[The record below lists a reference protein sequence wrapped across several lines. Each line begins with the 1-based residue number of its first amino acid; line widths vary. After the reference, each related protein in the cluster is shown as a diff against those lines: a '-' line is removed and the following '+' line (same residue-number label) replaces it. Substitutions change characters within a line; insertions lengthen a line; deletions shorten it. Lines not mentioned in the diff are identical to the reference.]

1 MHRFHRLLVSMI
13 GLMVVLALVA
23 GCAAPAP
30 TPAPV
35 AEPAPTEPPAAEP
48 APTEPPAAE
57 PAPTEPPAAEPAPTE
72 APVEAAEGGKTLVIG
87 RAEDTVFLDP
97 GRTYETFPGMVLKA
111 LYQTLVTFPP
121 DRVDEIIPD
130 AAESWE
136 ISDDGLTYTFTIKDG
151 QVFGTGRT
159 MTAAD
164 AAFSIMRM
172 KNIKGNPS
180 FLASNI
186 VSAEAT
192 DDKTLV
198 ITLAEPD
205 PALLARLIF
214 PAFSIIDSEAA
225 KAQGATDAA
234 DADTTDTAAEFLNQN
249 SLGSGPYVLERWEPT
264 VQTIV
269 VRNPNFAGT
278 PAAIDRVIYLN
289 MQEASAQKLA
299 LEAGDLDI
307 ALDVTPDQVPSLK
320 GNPDL
325 VVDEAVSDW
334 VDFLLMNADP
344 EIGGPMSD
352 PLVQQAVRRA
362 LDFEGLQIL
371 AGGAAAVPVN
381 IMPVHWPFALDQS
394 MAVQRDVEAAKQL
407 LVDAGYPDGLDVTL
421 EYAEFTIAG
430 VPLAT
435 LAQKVQADLAE
446 AGINVTLK
454 PGELQTD
461 LQRYRDGE
469 QAFAL
474 WIWSPDFNDPIDR
487 LAFAPD
493 GKVGL
498 RANWTADRASPELMA
513 VVEAAW
519 LTSDP
524 VEREQYFTE
533 IQEIML
539 QESPFAFLVQPGLQ
553 IAYRQGLEG
562 FAYSPQWFVN
572 PYGMDK
578 SE

>member
-13 GLMVVLALVA
+13 GLMVVLALIA

-30 TPAPV
+30 TPV
-35 AEPAPTEPPAAEP
+35 
-48 APTEPPAAE
+48 
-57 PAPTEPPAAEPAPTE
+57 PAAEPAPTE
-72 APVEAAEGGKTLVIG
+72 APVAEPAPTEEPAAEPTEAPIEEPAPTEVPAEAAGDGKTLVVG

-97 GRTYETFPGMVLKA
+97 GRTYETFAGMVLKG

-136 ISDDGLTYTFTIKDG
+136 ISDDGRTYTFTLKDG
-151 QVFGTGRT
+151 QVFSTGRT

-172 KNIKGNPS
+172 KHIKGNPS
-180 FLASNI
+180 FLADNI

-225 KAQGATDAA
+225 KAQGATDAE
-234 DADTTDTAAEFLNQN
+234 DADQTDTAAEFLNQT
-249 SLGSGPYVLERWEPT
+249 SLGSGPYMLERWEPT
-264 VQTIV
+264 VETIV
-269 VRNPNFAGT
+269 VRNPEFAGT
-278 PAAIDRVIYLN
+278 PATIDRVIYLN

-320 GNPDL
+320 ANPDL
-325 VVDEAVSDW
+325 VVYEDVSDW

-352 PLVQQAVRRA
+352 PLVQQAVRLA
-362 LDFEGLQIL
+362 LDYEGIQIL

-381 IMPVHWPFALDQS
+381 IMPVHWPYALDQS
-394 MAVQRDVEAAKQL
+394 MAVQRDVDAAKQL
-407 LVDAGYPDGLDVTL
+407 LADAGYPDGLDVTL
-421 EYAEFTIAG
+421 EYSEFTIAG
-430 VPLAT
+430 VPWST

-454 PGELQTD
+454 PGEIQTD
-461 LQRYRDGE
+461 LERYRNGE
-469 QAFAL
+469 QAFSL
-474 WIWSPDFNDPIDR
+474 WAWSPDFTDPIDR
-487 LAFAPD
+487 LAFTPD

-498 RANWTADRASPELMA
+498 RANWTGDKASPELMA
-513 VVEAAW
+513 AVDAAW
-519 LTSDP
+519 VTSDP
-524 VEREQYFTE
+524 AEREQYFTE

-539 QESPFAFLVQPGLQ
+539 AESAFAFLVQPGLQ
-553 IAYRQGLEG
+553 VAYRQGLEG
-562 FAYSPQWFVN
+562 FAYSPQWFVD
-572 PYGMDK
+572 PYVMDK